1 MARLDAGNVTR
12 EATTGA
18 VYGFAVSCRL
28 QGAAPEAVACLLEA
42 LEAELETHGLIMG
55 GGVDAQRLDVFIL
68 PRKGAAPS
76 QDARLALAD
85 WLARQPA
92 CLEVAVGDWVEAY

>member
-1 MARLDAGNVTR
+1 MAGT
-12 EATTGA
+12 ETGSEVPA
-18 VYGFAVSCRL
+18 AAPVCGFALSCRL
-28 QGAAPEAVACLLEA
+28 QGAAPDAVGHLLKA
-42 LEAELETHGLIMG
+42 LEEELETRGLIMG

-76 QDARLALAD
+76 RDDRLALAD